1 MMTDPLADMLT
12 RIRNA
17 NRIERPVVDMSA
29 TRLKTEV
36 ARVLREEGFIL
47 DFQVGTVQIDD
58 QGVSHLVPETDL
70 SKSGVILRLYLKYG
84 PEGEKV
90 IRIIKRAS
98 KPGQRH
104 YVRST
109 QLRPILGGLG
119 ISILTTSRGVLSDRQ
134 ARTQKVGGELLC
146 TVY

>member
-17 NRIERPVVDMSA
+17 NRIERPTVDMPA
-29 TRLKTEV
+29 TTLKAEV
-36 ARVLREEGFIL
+36 ARVLREEGFIV
-47 DFQVGTVQIDD
+47 DFQVGMTQLDEH
-58 QGVSHLVPETDL
+58 GASHLVSETDL
-70 SKSGVILRLYLKYG
+70 SKAGVILRVHLKYG

-90 IRIIKRAS
+90 IRNIRRIS

-109 QLRPILGGLG
+109 ELKPVLGGLG
-119 ISILTTSRGVLSDRQ
+119 IGILTTSCGVLSDRQ
-134 ARTQKVGGELLC
+134 ARTRKVGGELLC